1 MRFDP
6 RIVLTAILVAL
17 TGCQSA
23 TVKQPLVARLNGND
37 PDRQLEFWHTLA
49 TEPLASND
57 DAFQGLLLYF
67 DGKDDAGDYAARVG
81 TLRARAMLPPNFNRP
96 AAEAINR
103 GNLAVALAK
112 ALDLKGGLTMRLL
125 GASP

>member
-6 RIVLTAILVAL
+6 GIVLAAMLVVVA
-17 TGCQSA
+17 GCQSA

-37 PDRQLEFWHTLA
+37 DDRQLEFWHTLA
-49 TEPLASND
+49 AEPLASND
-57 DAFQGLLLYF
+57 DAFHGLLLYF
-67 DGKDDAGDYAARVG
+67 DGKDDAADYAARVN
-81 TLRARAMLPPNFNRP
+81 TLRAKGMLPPSFNRP

-112 ALDLKGGLTMRLL
+112 ALDLK
-125 GASP
+125 